1 MLLPA
6 GKLRCPAKGKLVIS
20 DAASSKS
27 DLNYQVVGQRILAAI
42 IDLTVIG
49 VLFSVLSALFGG
61 DGDSDFQISLSGEPF
76 LFGIAVT
83 FAYYWLLEGK
93 TGATLGKRALG
104 LVVVKA
110 NGSECDLSTA
120 AIRTVLRVV
129 DVLPLLYLL
138 GLIVVAV
145 TSKNQRVG
153 DLAAGTLV
161 VSKLP
166 AASAAS
172 IPEPET
178 AEALRDLARLHADSI
193 LTDDEYEDKRRR
205 LVEKL

>member
-1 MLLPA
+1 M
-6 GKLRCPAKGKLVIS
+6 
-20 DAASSKS
+20 
-27 DLNYQVVGQRILAAI
+27 AAI
-42 IDLTVIG
+42 IDLIVIG
-49 VLFSVLSALFGG
+49 VLFSVLSALFGDFGG

-110 NGSECDLSTA
+110 DGSECDLSTA

-172 IPEPET
+172 IPDPET
-178 AEALRDLARLHADSI
+178 AEALRDLARLHADGI

>member
-1 MLLPA
+1 M
-6 GKLRCPAKGKLVIS
+6 
-20 DAASSKS
+20 
-27 DLNYQVVGQRILAAI
+27 
-42 IDLTVIG
+42 
-49 VLFSVLSALFGG
+49 
-61 DGDSDFQISLSGEPF
+61 
-76 LFGIAVT
+76 GIAVT

-110 NGSECDLSTA
+110 DSSECDLSAA

-129 DVLPLLYLL
+129 DILPFVYLL
-138 GLIVVAV
+138 GLFVVAV
-145 TSKNQRVG
+145 TSKNQRLG

-166 AASAAS
+166 RKASNAASPAMPA
-172 IPEPET
+172 PET
-178 AEALRDLARLHADSI
+178 AEALRDLAKLHADGI
-193 LTDDEYEDKRRR
+193 LTDDEYEEKRRR